1 LKKILCRSQTKQIQQ
16 VELEV
21 KQLKQSMNDFEPTI
35 TSIEDRMRKRDSQIE
50 KIKENMNNVE
60 DIVFR
65 DFCEQ
70 IGVRNIRQYEERE
83 LRYVSNYLVSQLQA
97 H

>member
-1 LKKILCRSQTKQIQQ
+1 M
-16 VELEV
+16 ELEV

>member
-1 LKKILCRSQTKQIQQ
+1 LKQFLCRSQTKQIQQ

-83 LRYVSNYLVSQLQA
+83 LRYVSIYLVSQLQT

>member
-1 LKKILCRSQTKQIQQ
+1 MQ
-16 VELEV
+16 LEV
-21 KQLKQSMNDFEPTI
+21 KQLKQSLNDFEPNI

-65 DFCEQ
+65 DFCES

-83 LRYVSNYLVSQLQA
+83 LRFVTSFDILGLKL
-97 H
+97 

>member
-1 LKKILCRSQTKQIQQ
+1 MKLFLFCSQTKQIQQ

-83 LRYVSNYLVSQLQA
+83 LRSVLLYLDSQL
-97 H
+97 

>member
-1 LKKILCRSQTKQIQQ
+1 LKQFLCRSQTKQIQQ

-83 LRYVSNYLVSQLQA
+83 LRSVSIYLVSQLQT

>member
-1 LKKILCRSQTKQIQQ
+1 VQQ
-16 VELEV
+16 EV
-21 KQLKQSMNDFEPTI
+21 KTLKQTLNDFEPNI

-65 DFCEQ
+65 EFCEQ
-70 IGVRNIRQYEERE
+70 IGVKNIRQYEERE
-83 LRYVSNYLVSQLQA
+83 LRYVIF
-97 H
+97 